1 MALKVGTVLNLC
13 ITVSF
18 TQRNYNKLTM
28 NHLTVKPGAT
38 TVMFAGRNYRIQNDR
53 GHRHIVVIDGSGRR
67 KITVKELQ
75 TDCVFDYIFGGG
87 SVIHPCPA
95 MDYWIYRHRLGHR
108 ITTRE
113 YRRRFLEPGEG

>member
-1 MALKVGTVLNLC
+1 MVVLPP
-13 ITVSF
+13 TVSF
-18 TQRNYNKLTM
+18 TQRNYNKLSM

-38 TVMFAGRNYRIQNDR
+38 TVMYAGRNYRIQNDR
-53 GHRHIVVIDGSGRR
+53 GHKHIVVIDGSGRR

-87 SVIHPCPA
+87 SVTHPCPA

-108 ITTRE
+108 ITTSE
-113 YRRRFLEPGEG
+113 YGRRFLKPGEG

>member
-1 MALKVGTVLNLC
+1 MVVLPP
-13 ITVSF
+13 TVSF

-28 NHLTVKPGAT
+28 NYLTVKPGAD

-67 KITVKELQ
+67 KMTVKELL

-87 SVIHPCPA
+87 SVTHPCPA
-95 MDYWIYRHRLGHR
+95 MEYWIYRHRLGHK
-108 ITTRE
+108 ITTTKYRE
-113 YRRRFLEPGEG
+113 RFLSSAKE

>member
-1 MALKVGTVLNLC
+1 
-13 ITVSF
+13 
-18 TQRNYNKLTM
+18 M

-38 TVMFAGRNYRIQNDR
+38 TVMYAGRNYRIQNDR
-53 GHRHIVVIDGSGRR
+53 GHKHIIVIDGSGRR

-87 SVIHPCPA
+87 SVTHPCPA

-108 ITTRE
+108 ITTSE
-113 YRRRFLEPGEG
+113 YEMRFLKHGEG

>member
-1 MALKVGTVLNLC
+1 M
-13 ITVSF
+13 
-18 TQRNYNKLTM
+18 NY
-28 NHLTVKPGAT
+28 LTVKPGAD

-87 SVIHPCPA
+87 SVTHPCHA
-95 MDYWIYRHRLGHR
+95 MDYWIYRHRMGNK
-108 ITTRE
+108 ITVNQYKE
-113 YRRRFLEPGEG
+113 KFNVQFHN